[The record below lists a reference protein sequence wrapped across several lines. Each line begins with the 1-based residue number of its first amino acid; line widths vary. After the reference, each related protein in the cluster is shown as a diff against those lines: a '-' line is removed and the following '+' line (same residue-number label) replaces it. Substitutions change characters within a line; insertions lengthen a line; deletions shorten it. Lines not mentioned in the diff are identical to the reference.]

1 MNWEVGLPRRSSRH
15 PQTSLQTPGFAG
27 GYAATVF
34 TRHFV
39 ASEDWRRG
47 ESNPCP
53 HCLPRKHLH
62 VYPALC
68 SEEPTLHRRTAVSRA
83 SAKSIL
89 RIRRGRS
96 ADSPACCPRFR
107 RQQASL
113 RKRHGQLSRESEIF
127 VICVYLF
134 WSGFLRGQRT
144 ILDMP
149 PALSTM
155 SRNQCAPVDQDTVR
169 SCPAQIADEKS
180 SIESLVCSNLLSLP
194 IVG

>member
-1 MNWEVGLPRRSSRH
+1 M
-15 PQTSLQTPGFAG
+15 
-27 GYAATVF
+27 
-34 TRHFV
+34 
-39 ASEDWRRG
+39 WRRG
-47 ESNPCP
+47 ELNPCP
-53 HCLPRKHLH
+53 RRFPRKHLH
-62 VYPALC
+62 VYPASM
-68 SEEPTLHRRTAVSRA
+68 SEELTLHRHTANSRA
-83 SAKSIL
+83 SAISIL

-134 WSGFLRGQRT
+134 WAGFLRGQRT

-149 PALSTM
+149 PALPTM

-169 SCPAQIADEKS
+169 SCPAQIVAERS
-180 SIESLVCSNLLSLP
+180 SVKGLVCSNQLTLQN
-194 IVG
+194 VR